1 MIAVSSRL
9 AHARSQQREKHK
21 IRPQAVKACEGRH
34 LSKDSKTKKFC
45 LLFVCLT
52 PICDQ
57 THTVNKK
64 IVESCERKIISKTRI
79 ETFFGEKKMTK
90 KKCGQNISIKYEKKI
105 THAHQSESYSRR
117 DRQRPAFSFW
127 STMNMCSFLFIKF
140 IILSIWLVPSVF
152 YYQFMNLTPS
162 NTCGSNLTYRN
173 LLYKPHEPNASIV
186 P

>member
-1 MIAVSSRL
+1 
-9 AHARSQQREKHK
+9 
-21 IRPQAVKACEGRH
+21 
-34 LSKDSKTKKFC
+34 
-45 LLFVCLT
+45 
-52 PICDQ
+52 
-57 THTVNKK
+57 
-64 IVESCERKIISKTRI
+64 
-79 ETFFGEKKMTK
+79 MTTT
-90 KKCGQNISIKYEKKI
+90 KCGQNISIKYERKI

-127 STMNMCSFLFIKF
+127 STMNVLFLFIKF